1 MGVEHGLSREG
12 SGTVYAQPACSPDR
26 QAPAASASPR
36 LRPKNLG
43 HAEKAQ
49 VFFDDVDTDIKPLKK
64 QLSEQKLQHL
74 SNIRVKALEKKKQMK
89 EITEKANKLKEFE
102 SLKEAKKIQK
112 EQRA

>member
-1 MGVEHGLSREG
+1 MNN
-12 SGTVYAQPACSPDR
+12 Q
-26 QAPAASASPR
+26 
-36 LRPKNLG
+36 
-43 HAEKAQ
+43 EKD
-49 VFFDDVDTDIKPLKK
+49 FLDDVDTDIDTSFRKPKK